1 MKRLLLILAFYV
13 LASVGAKAQV
23 VGEEDSIKVLW
34 EVDIE
39 DEDGN
44 IFAGIDTPIYLSSD
58 KKFVYNTF
66 YHAWSNG
73 MVRKNQLQK
82 RDIETGEVVQEA
94 EAKSR
99 GRFTGFYVFK
109 NSDLLCYS
117 KSHPTDIYFHTQTT
131 LDSVDVISLDSNQIK
146 EWDYKNPSKVVCM
159 DVSPDEKYLAA
170 SYINEKY
177 IIQRNVFVYNLETK
191 EHIKLDTDGKYVVKL
206 KYSSDGK
213 YLVAV
218 VSKKD
223 VSPLTHEILIYNTAD
238 YSLRVAFDLG
248 EKGMEISGYKFSA
261 ITFSNS
267 GKYMMIS
274 HNGRDAENSNLYVY
288 NMENLSKKTIKIPFK
303 SGASSTS
310 IMNNAE
316 DKLIISNP
324 NSIYDLNTEKSYLLP
339 ENINLGG
346 EMFLDE
352 NNNKLLAHN
361 SMYIA
366 MYSFDINGIIS
377 DVNQENK
384 EEIKQIY
391 PNPTTNIVNIPINE
405 NTERIEIYDV
415 RGEHVL
421 STSVPINRD
430 TSAGGGQVRINIS
443 QLPVGTY
450 FVKVYQGGSVV
461 VHKFVKK

>member
-1 MKRLLLILAFYV
+1 MRLY
-13 LASVGAKAQV
+13 
-23 VGEEDSIKVLW
+23 
-34 EVDIE
+34 
-39 DEDGN
+39 
-44 IFAGIDTPIYLSSD
+44 TIYLSPD
-58 KKFVYNTF
+58 KKFVFNTF

-73 MVRKNQLQK
+73 MVRKNHIQK

-94 EAKSR
+94 EAKST

-238 YSLRVAFDLG
+238 YSLRLAFDLG
-248 EKGMEISGYKFSA
+248 EEGMQISGYKFSA

-288 NMENLSKKTIKIPFK
+288 NMENLSKKAIKIPGSTK
-303 SGASSTS
+303 GAATS
-310 IMNNAE
+310 ITNLAD

-324 NSIYDLNTEKSYLLP
+324 NVIMSLEDTKTYYPLP
-339 ENINLGG
+339 KNISLGAH
-346 EMFLDE
+346 MILDE
-352 NNNKLLAHN
+352 DNNKLLAVS
-361 SMYIA
+361 SMYMA

-405 NTERIEIYDV
+405 NTKRIEIYNV

-421 STSVPINRD
+421 STSVLINRD
-430 TSAGGGQVRINIS
+430 TSAGGGLVRINIS
-443 QLPVGTY
+443 QFPVGTY

-461 VHKFVKK
+461 VHQFVKG